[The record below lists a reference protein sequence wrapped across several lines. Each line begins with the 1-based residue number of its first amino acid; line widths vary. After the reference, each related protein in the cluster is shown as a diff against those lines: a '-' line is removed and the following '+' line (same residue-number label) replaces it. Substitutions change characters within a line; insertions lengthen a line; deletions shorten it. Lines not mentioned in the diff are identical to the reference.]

1 MSVNKL
7 NLKSKSSLAQENQ
20 DMQLIDSIKPTELA
34 EQIGVTESTL
44 ATWRCRNKG
53 PRFVR
58 IAGRIHYMR
67 ADVEAW
73 IAEQVA
79 A

>member
-1 MSVNKL
+1 MRVNKL
-7 NLKSKSSLAQENQ
+7 NLKSKSSLAQEHQ

>member
-1 MSVNKL
+1 
-7 NLKSKSSLAQENQ
+7 
-20 DMQLIDSIKPTELA
+20 MQLIDSIKPTELA